1 MTFHRMLLAVGLLA
15 LLLFAPAGAQ
25 QSSFPRPPPNTI
37 EDPEILRRMGP
48 LDQVIYRKE
57 VEEQYLKAL
66 ERQRRLRE
74 MESWDNQRRIVKR
87 EILNVHCTWKRTEGK
102 TITKVFKHRV
112 ASSCEDAIAELTS
125 DLGGSLSAE
134 CTCAGASP
142 TSDTP

>member
-1 MTFHRMLLAVGLLA
+1 MGFQRMLLAVGLLA

-25 QSSFPRPPPNTI
+25 QRSFPRPPPNTI

-48 LDQVIYRKE
+48 LDQVIYRE
-57 VEEQYLKAL
+57 EAEEQYREAL
-66 ERQRRLRE
+66 DRQRRLRE

-102 TITKVFKHRV
+102 TITKVFKQRV
-112 ASSCEDAIAELTS
+112 ASSCEDAIAEMTS

-134 CTCAGASP
+134 CTCTGASP

>member
-25 QSSFPRPPPNTI
+25 QRSFPRPPPNTI

-57 VEEQYLKAL
+57 AEEQYREAL
-66 ERQRRLRE
+66 DRQRRLRE

-87 EILNVHCTWKRTEGK
+87 EILNVYCTWKRTEGK

-134 CTCAGASP
+134 CTCTGASP

>member
-1 MTFHRMLLAVGLLA
+1 MDFQRMLLAVGFLT

-25 QSSFPRPPPNTI
+25 QSSSPRPPPNTL
-37 EDPEILRRMGP
+37 EDPELLKRMGP

-57 VEEQYLKAL
+57 AEEAYRESL

-74 MESWDNQRRIVKR
+74 MESRDNLRRIVKR
-87 EILNVHCTWKRTEGK
+87 EILNVHCTWKRAEGK
-102 TITKVFKHRV
+102 TITKIFKHRV

-134 CTCAGASP
+134 CTCTGASP

>member
-1 MTFHRMLLAVGLLA
+1 MDFQRMLLAVGLLA

-25 QSSFPRPPPNTI
+25 QSSPPRPPPNTI
-37 EDPEILRRMGP
+37 EDPEILKRMGP
-48 LDQVIYRKE
+48 LEQVIYRKE
-57 VEEQYLKAL
+57 VEENYRKAL

-74 MESWDNQRRIVKR
+74 MESRDNLRRIVKR

-102 TITKVFKHRV
+102 NITRVFKQRV

-134 CTCAGASP
+134 CTCTGASP

>member
-1 MTFHRMLLAVGLLA
+1 MDFQRILLAVGLLA

-25 QSSFPRPPPNTI
+25 QSSSPRLPPSTI
-37 EDPEILRRMGP
+37 EDPEILKRMGP
-48 LDQVIYRKE
+48 LEQVIYRKE
-57 VEEQYLKAL
+57 VEENYRKAL

-74 MESWDNQRRIVKR
+74 MESRDNLRRIVKR
-87 EILNVHCTWKRTEGK
+87 KILNVHCTWKRTEGK

-134 CTCAGASP
+134 CTCTGASP

>member
-1 MTFHRMLLAVGLLA
+1 LGFQRMLLAVGLLV

-25 QSSFPRPPPNTI
+25 QSSSPRPPPNTV
-37 EDPEILRRMGP
+37 EDPEILKRMGP

-57 VEEQYLKAL
+57 VEEDYRKAL

-74 MESWDNQRRIVKR
+74 MEFRDNQRRIVKR

-102 TITKVFKHRV
+102 TITKVFKQRV

-134 CTCAGASP
+134 CTCTGASP

>member
-1 MTFHRMLLAVGLLA
+1 LTFQRMLLAVGLLA

-25 QSSFPRPPPNTI
+25 QSSSPRPPPNTV
-37 EDPEILRRMGP
+37 EDPEILKRMGP

-57 VEEQYLKAL
+57 VEEDYRKAL

-74 MESWDNQRRIVKR
+74 MEFRDNQRRIVKR

-102 TITKVFKHRV
+102 TITKVFKQRV

-134 CTCAGASP
+134 CTCTGASP

>member
-1 MTFHRMLLAVGLLA
+1 MLLAVGLLA

-25 QSSFPRPPPNTI
+25 QRSLPRPPPNTI
-37 EDPEILRRMGP
+37 EDPESVRGLGA

-57 VEEQYLKAL
+57 AEAQYREAL
-66 ERQRRLRE
+66 DRQRRLRE

-134 CTCAGASP
+134 CTCTGATP

>member
-1 MTFHRMLLAVGLLA
+1 MGFQRMLLAVGLLA

-25 QSSFPRPPPNTI
+25 QRSFPRPPPNTI

-57 VEEQYLKAL
+57 VEENYRKAL

-74 MESWDNQRRIVKR
+74 MEFRDNQRRIVKR

-102 TITKVFKHRV
+102 TITKVFKQRV

-134 CTCAGASP
+134 CTCTGASP

>member
-1 MTFHRMLLAVGLLA
+1 MGFQRMLLAVGLLA

-25 QSSFPRPPPNTI
+25 QSSFPSPPPNTI
-37 EDPEILRRMGP
+37 EDPEILRGLSP
-48 LDQVIYRKE
+48 LGQVIYRKE
-57 VEEQYLKAL
+57 VEEDYRKAL

-74 MESWDNQRRIVKR
+74 MEFRDNQRRIVKR

-102 TITKVFKHRV
+102 TITKVFKQRV

-134 CTCAGASP
+134 CTCTGASP